1 MPEPSPERPPIVVV
15 MGVTG
20 VGKST
25 LGRDLAAHH
34 GFRFFDA
41 DDFHPEANVAKMRAG
56 VPLTDEDRKPWL
68 ERLAALLAQASEPT
82 VLACSALKASYRE
95 TLRRA
100 APGLLVVHL
109 TGSREAI
116 TARVA
121 ARPDHYM
128 PSSLVESQFATL
140 EAPAPGPYVLALD
153 CDLPVDVMSKAVMER
168 LAVLE

>member
-1 MPEPSPERPPIVVV
+1 MPERSLKRPPIVVV

-25 LGRDLAAHH
+25 LGRDLATHQ